1 MDAIEQR
8 DGDAAWRR
16 MGRHVGA
23 YVEAV
28 DKRSKV
34 AAAQRLNR
42 PSSASRKNFE

>member
-28 DKRSKV
+28 DKRSKE